1 MTPVLTICTLKT
13 TISYSNIWKIAYP
26 IIIGSVA
33 QNILNVIDTA
43 FLGHLGEIA
52 LGGGAIG
59 GLFYMTLV
67 MFGWGFGVGTQIVV
81 ARRNG
86 ERQYRAIGR
95 TVEHGF
101 LFLISLGLLVF
112 FTVKLF
118 GNQLLSAIVDSDS
131 VFVASKEFV
140 RYRIWG
146 IFFAHTNFLYR
157 AFYVG
162 ISRTKVIT
170 YTTLIMVGVNI
181 FLDYSLIF
189 GAFGFPEMGVAG
201 AALASVIAE
210 VSASVAFTLYTLWKI
225 PLKKYRLFSFKF
237 FSVPLLMRTL
247 KISLPMM
254 LQNFLG
260 FAVWFVFFLVIEKQ
274 GESELA
280 ISNIVRS
287 IYIILM
293 VPIMGFSS
301 ANNSLVSYSIG
312 KGNNDEVLS
321 IIRKVIVLAVAAVLI
336 IVIPASLFADKLLMV
351 YTNDIHLIQMG
362 IPLIY
367 LVSFSSV
374 LLGMANILFS
384 GVSGTGKTK
393 VSLTIEIVAL
403 VLYVSYIAVMVGY
416 LKVSIL
422 GAWTVEIVYA
432 IFLSLFSFSYLSS
445 RRWEGAKV

>member
-1 MTPVLTICTLKT
+1 MSNS
-13 TISYSNIWKIAYP
+13 ISYSNIWKIAYP

-43 FLGHLGEIA
+43 FLGHLGEVA

-67 MFGWGFGVGTQIVV
+67 MLGWGFGVGTQILV

-95 TVEHGF
+95 TVEHGY
-101 LFLISLGLLVF
+101 LFLMGLALLLF
-112 FTVKLF
+112 FSVKLF
-118 GNQLLSAIVDSDS
+118 GNQLLSVIVDSDNILKS
-131 VFVASKEFV
+131 SKDYIQ
-140 RYRIWG
+140 YRIWG
-146 IFFAHTNFLYR
+146 IFFAHTNFLFR

-170 YTTLIMVGVNI
+170 YTTLIMVVVNV

-201 AALASVIAE
+201 AALASVISEA
-210 VSASVAFTLYTLWKI
+210 SASIAFTLYTLWKI

-247 KISLPMM
+247 KVSLPMM

-260 FAVWFVFFLVIEKQ
+260 FAVWFVFFLIIEKQ
-274 GESELA
+274 GESQLA
-280 ISNIVRS
+280 ISNIIRS

-301 ANNSLVSYSIG
+301 ANNSLVSYAIG
-312 KGNNDEVLS
+312 KGNTDEVLV
-321 IIRKVIVLAVAAVLI
+321 IIKRVIVLAVSSVLV
-336 IVIPASLFADKLLMV
+336 IVIPASIFAEQLLSI
-351 YTNDIHLIQMG
+351 YTNDLHLIRMG
-362 IPLIY
+362 VPLIY
-367 LVSFSSV
+367 LISFSSV

-384 GVSGTGKTK
+384 GVSGTGKTR
-393 VSLTIEIVAL
+393 VSLTLEVFAL
-403 VLYVSYIAVMVGY
+403 LIYVSYTFVMVGY
-416 LKVSIL
+416 FKVNIV

-432 IFLSLFSFSYLSS
+432 IFLSLFSYSYLSS
-445 RRWEGAKV
+445 RKWVGAAI